1 MPVLLT
7 ADRQMADIC
16 RAESLEHFHFS
27 IPLAVKADYCDCNSL
42 INLIYNLACVF
53 GVVRLNSIVVF
64 GEFKGKKG
72 FDELKLRFL
81 DESLYDEFSR
91 HLRICRRL
99 MRLGI
104 EN

>member
-1 MPVLLT
+1 
-7 ADRQMADIC
+7 
-16 RAESLEHFHFS
+16 
-27 IPLAVKADYCDCNSL
+27 
-42 INLIYNLACVF
+42 VF
-53 GVVRLNSIVVF
+53 GVVRLNSVVVF